1 MSEETYQELE
11 FIINHEEIVSAELT
25 REEII
30 EIYQEIERL
39 NNIIDKA
46 TLTDMVCELQEKY
59 ENLLTD
65 YRISIEKRVKLEQK
79 IDKIDKLINET
90 IDEPLV
96 EEDRFQYFYDKYWEL
111 KGDKEWK
118 N

>member
-39 NNIIDKA
+39 NK
-46 TLTDMVCELQEKY
+46 ELQDTKEHLGEYLHEQEEENNRLNNFINELEKY
-59 ENLLTD
+59 LQNE
-65 YRISIEKRVKLEQK
+65 ISNGRSKDNVWLMGCY
-79 IDKIDKLINET
+79 D
-90 IDEPLV
+90 
-96 EEDRFQYFYDKYWEL
+96 EDREILNKLQEL
-111 KGDKEWK
+111 RGDK
-118 N
+118 NG